1 MIGFELNEEQTKWKE
16 KARSLASEVRS
27 TGWEI
32 DHNPDVYSRST
43 KQIIKKLGQ
52 NGIMCMRIPKEYGG
66 KGMDLLTCVV
76 VIEELAVADA
86 GIAFTAC
93 ANTIPFL
100 DSAEE
105 KFRQKYWTLCCNK
118 DDPGLLGF
126 CLTEPGAGSDAVSI
140 RTTANLEG
148 NKWRINGTKC
158 FSTGGGHCVLY
169 VVFATSDPSKGPQGI
184 NAILVPG
191 DSEGLS
197 VGKLEDKMG
206 FRSSHTAELFF
217 DNVEV
222 PKENLV
228 GKKGSGLK
236 LALQI
241 LGSGRIFFGG
251 ALGVGVARAAL
262 EAAQRFCQDRL
273 SNNPGLKDQAIS
285 FQLADMATMV
295 EAARLLLWEVAWLI
309 DNKRPY
315 RLESAMAKIFP
326 SDAALTVASKACDII
341 GFESYSDKY
350 QAEKYLRDA
359 KVLSI
364 GAGTNEINRMV
375 LANELFGSS

>member
-1 MIGFELNEEQTKWKE
+1 MIGFELNEEQIKWKE
-16 KARSLASEVRS
+16 KAHRLAAEIRSA
-27 TGWEI
+27 GWEI

-43 KQIIKKLGQ
+43 EQIIKKLGQ
-52 NGIMCMRIPKEYGG
+52 NGIMCMRIPKKYGG
-66 KGMDLLTCVV
+66 EGLDLLTCVA

-100 DSAEE
+100 DIAEE
-105 KFRQKYWTLCCNK
+105 KFRQEYWTRCSK
-118 DDPGLLGF
+118 RDVPELLGF
-126 CLTEPGAGSDAVSI
+126 CLTEPGAGSDAASL
-140 RTTANLEG
+140 RTMVKLDAD
-148 NKWRINGTKC
+148 KWRINGTKC
-158 FSTGGGHCVLY
+158 FSTGGGHCLVY
-169 VVFATSDPSKGPQGI
+169 VVFATTEPSKGARAI

-222 PKENLV
+222 PKENII
-228 GKKGSGLK
+228 GKEGSGLR
-236 LALQI
+236 LALRI
-241 LGSGRIFFGG
+241 LGEGRLFFGG
-251 ALGVGVARAAL
+251 ALGVGVARASF
-262 EAAQRFCQDRL
+262 EAAQMFCRDKL
-273 SNNPGLKDQAIS
+273 SYNPGFNDQAIS
-285 FQLADMATMV
+285 FQLADMAMMV
-295 EAARLLLWEVAWLI
+295 EAARLLVWKVAWLI
-309 DNKRPY
+309 DNERPY
-315 RLESAMAKIFP
+315 RVESPMAKIFP
-326 SDAALTVASKACDII
+326 SDVALTVANKACDII
-341 GFESYSDKY
+341 GFESYSEKY

-375 LANELFGSS
+375 LANELLGSS